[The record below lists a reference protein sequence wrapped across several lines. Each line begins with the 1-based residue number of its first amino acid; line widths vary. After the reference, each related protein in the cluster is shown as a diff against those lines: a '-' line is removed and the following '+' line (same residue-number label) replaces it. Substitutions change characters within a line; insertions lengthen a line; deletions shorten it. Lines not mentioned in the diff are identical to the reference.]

1 MADPFPEP
9 RRYSFDFADLA
20 PVLKLR
26 VAPESLPLPGSASTV
41 APLRAP
47 RWLPRLLPV
56 FAAGR
61 PLSVELTAEA
71 APTFAELLLE
81 SLAGLFAAAGAG
93 SGLAV
98 VRHAEGLVCG
108 VAPLALVA
116 PSTRLVPADLTPAS
130 LARALAQS
138 HSTGA
143 LLVLNGRLSK
153 LEKHL
158 LPDPPATIQRL
169 PLVGRSELEAARR
182 GLPAALGSREF
193 GQACLALA
201 GELVRRHREQET

>member
-26 VAPESLPLPGSASTV
+26 VAPESLPLPASASAV
-41 APLRAP
+41 APPPAP
-47 RWLPRLLPV
+47 KWLPRLLPV
-56 FAAGR
+56 FATGR
-61 PLSVELTAEA
+61 PLSVELSAEA

-81 SLAGLFAAAGAG
+81 SLAGLFAAAGAR

-98 VRHAEGLVCG
+98 VRHGEGFVCG
-108 VAPLALVA
+108 VAPLALVG
-116 PSTRLVPADLTPAS
+116 PSTRLVPADLIAAS
-130 LARALAQS
+130 LARAVARS
-138 HSTGA
+138 RSTGA
-143 LLVLNGRLSK
+143 LLVLNGRLPQ

-158 LPDPPATIQRL
+158 LPDPPAAIHRL
-169 PLVGRSELEAARR
+169 PLVGRRELEGARR
-182 GLPAALGSREF
+182 RLPAALASREF